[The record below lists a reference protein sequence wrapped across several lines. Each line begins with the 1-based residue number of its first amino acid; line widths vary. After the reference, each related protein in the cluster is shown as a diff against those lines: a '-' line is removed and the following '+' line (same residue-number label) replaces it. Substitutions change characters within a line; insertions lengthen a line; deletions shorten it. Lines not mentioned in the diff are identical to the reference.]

1 MLQCND
7 VSMDKHNTDNEI
19 LVEQFTSYMI
29 EGQRFDV
36 ERIFKNDA
44 NYSLG
49 TLLLRLIKAEVESF

>member
-19 LVEQFTSYMI
+19 LVEQFTNYTI
-29 EGQRFDV
+29 DGQRFDV

-44 NYSLG
+44 SYSLG
-49 TLLLRLIKAEVESF
+49 ALLLRLIKAEIEPL

>member
-49 TLLLRLIKAEVESF
+49 TLFLRLIKAEIESF